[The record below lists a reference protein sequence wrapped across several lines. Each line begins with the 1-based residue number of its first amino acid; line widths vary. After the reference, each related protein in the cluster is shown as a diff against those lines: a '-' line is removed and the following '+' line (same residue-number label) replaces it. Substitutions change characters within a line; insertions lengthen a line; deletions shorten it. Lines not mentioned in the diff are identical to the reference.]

1 MNPPY
6 AHPDAHRFRIGLAPI
21 NAADWFEGPLID
33 GPTSDGPTSD
43 GPASAR
49 KAQVFA
55 QSPALCWGA
64 LDRSLAA
71 QIEALAMVRAYF
83 GLGARS
89 QNEPDPLRQA
99 AMLVDDD
106 LCLMEK
112 CDGRWT
118 LTAASLCAPSYFSA
132 ARAVGK
138 ALEDLHQPVTGFG
151 DNLLARVVR
160 IFDRL
165 DTTQILERR
174 NWSVVSSGALF
185 LPESEPIRAREPYLE
200 PARAGQDLFL
210 RMERQTIRRL
220 PQSGAVLFTIRVHRH
235 PLDHLRRDPDRLSA
249 FAAAWQKVMSDA
261 GRDFRDYKCLGPLD
275 RLVAAFLADAGEQP
289 DHAS

>member
-21 NAADWFEGPLID
+21 DAADWFEGALID
-33 GPTSDGPTSD
+33 GPASD
-43 GPASAR
+43 GPAAAR
-49 KAQVFA
+49 KAQIFA

-71 QIEALAMVRAYF
+71 QGEARDLVRAYF
-83 GLGARS
+83 GLSASS
-89 QNEPDPLRQA
+89 QNGPDPLRQA
-99 AMLVDDD
+99 AMLIDDD

-112 CDGRWT
+112 CDRAWT

-132 ARAVGK
+132 ATAVGK
-138 ALEDLHQPVTGFG
+138 TLADLHQPVTGFG
-151 DNLLARVVR
+151 EHLLSRVER

-165 DTTQILERR
+165 DTDQILERR

-220 PQSGAVLFTIRVHRH
+220 PLSGAVLFTIRVHRH
-235 PLDHLRRDPDRLSA
+235 PLDQLRRDPERLMA
-249 FAAAWQKVMSDA
+249 FSLAWQKVMSEA
-261 GRDFRDYKCLGPLD
+261 GRDFRDYKYLGPLD
-275 RLVAAFLADAGEQP
+275 RLVAAFLRDATAQSNR
-289 DHAS
+289 AS